1 VKIFNLKKLSDLQV
15 MELCMIEILNRF
27 AALGNLN
34 DRDDINR
41 AWENITENLKTSGN
55 DSLELYELMQHIPW
69 FD

>member
-1 VKIFNLKKLSDLQV
+1 MKIFNLKKLSDLQV

>member
-1 VKIFNLKKLSDLQV
+1 
-15 MELCMIEILNRF
+15 MIEILNRF